1 MKEKNCFWYLEVFKN
16 CSQKLFFII
25 GFLKC
30 FKPVFDGLICS
41 INLSHIS
48 CRLTR
53 KLIWASSRDHTHS
66 PCLRNKL
73 WEREKK
79 KGKKRKKNPFQWS
92 EYNFGW
98 TIENLKLHVQDSFRR
113 ILFPGRV
120 FLWWLISL
128 LIFSFLFL
136 FLFSFFD
143 DVYYCGLS

>member
-16 CSQKLFFII
+16 SSQKLFFII

-30 FKPVFDGLICS
+30 FKPVFDWLICS

-79 KGKKRKKNPFQWS
+79 KRKKKGKKSFPMERVQFRMDHWKFKVACTRQL
-92 EYNFGW
+92 EENFISWLG
-98 TIENLKLHVQDSFRR
+98 IFVVVD
-113 ILFPGRV
+113 
-120 FLWWLISL
+120 FLVN
-128 LIFSFLFL
+128 FFLFV
-136 FLFSFFD
+136 FSFFD